1 MEVYTLMV
9 AIVAVA
15 TCGRKE
21 KEEAPALPNPSGKD
35 EWSVIPGSR
44 LVLRSLRPTVK
55 D

>member
-1 MEVYTLMV
+1 MV
-9 AIVAVA
+9 AFVAVA
-15 TCGRKE
+15 TYGRKE
-21 KEEAPALPNPSGKD
+21 KEEVPVLPNLSGKD